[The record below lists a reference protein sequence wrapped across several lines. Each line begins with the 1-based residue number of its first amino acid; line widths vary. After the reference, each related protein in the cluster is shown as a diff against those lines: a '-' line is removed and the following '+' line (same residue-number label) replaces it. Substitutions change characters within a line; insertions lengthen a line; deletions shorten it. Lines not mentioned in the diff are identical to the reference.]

1 MNVDRCCDIRVLG
14 PEFGVKNMNVCI
26 HSALYQKVQDDG
38 GETIVWGM
46 FSWNTLEPLISIN
59 YRLNAATYR
68 NIVDDY
74 NCLNLWLFV
83 QYHRIFN
90 VQPTNLENC
99 SML

>member
-1 MNVDRCCDIRVLG
+1 MHS
-14 PEFGVKNMNVCI
+14 FGLV
-26 HSALYQKVQDDG
+26 QKIQDDG

-99 SML
+99 SMP